1 MAISATPHE
10 HGTLL
15 LFTNLFT
22 YNDIYIFSTK
32 LHTFPYNIERN
43 SPFFAY
49 KHQIHNK
56 IIDLYYFL
64 QNKTPP
70 TSNILPQTAFQR
82 IYIYI

>member
-32 LHTFPYNIERN
+32 LHLFHITSKEIHF
-43 SPFFAY
+43 FFAY
-49 KHQIHNK
+49 KHQIHDE
-56 IIDLYYFL
+56 IIDLYYFS
-64 QNKTPP
+64 QNKIPP

>member
-15 LFTNLFT
+15 ILLIYLLTMT
-22 YNDIYIFSTK
+22 YIYIQHKITP
-32 LHTFPYNIERN
+32 FPYNNERN

-49 KHQIHNK
+49 KHQIHDK